1 MAELLKKGYDINSP
15 DGIGMFSDKIYSSP
29 ENAEKGFQ
37 EWIKRF
43 ERQGY
48 YSTSYREQIPL
59 EELRSQ
65 CRLVDFEFDA
75 DEFDGEFI

>member
-15 DGIGMFSDKIYSSP
+15 DGISMFPDRIYSTP
-29 ENAEKGFQ
+29 ENAEKDF
-37 EWIKRF
+37 EVWIKRF

-48 YSTSYREQIPL
+48 YSTSFRQQIPL
-59 EELRSQ
+59 NELRSQ

-75 DEFDGEFI
+75 DEFDGEYI